1 MPDETSVP
9 AAVEATDE
17 RAAAR
22 ESAAQINQLILELW
36 LATEGQGPQYS
47 DWDLTGQQ
55 HSILERIAADPEVT
69 SSDLAAGL
77 EVTKGAIS
85 QQLGLLEKG
94 GYIARRR
101 SEHDGRVQILDL
113 QERGIA
119 YRDALRSYEDF
130 LIDRY
135 LEKLSAE
142 DIAEIVSALSK
153 LRAAFTER

>member
-9 AAVEATDE
+9 VAAEATS
-17 RAAAR
+17 RRVATR
-22 ESAAQINQLILELW
+22 ESAAKINQLILELC

-69 SSDLAAGL
+69 SSDLAAEL
-77 EVTKGAIS
+77 NVTKGAIS
-85 QQLGLLEKG
+85 QQLGVLEKG

-101 SEHDGRVQILDL
+101 SEHDGRVQVLDL

-119 YRDALRSYEDF
+119 YRDALANYEDI
-130 LIDRY
+130 LVDRY
-135 LEKLSAE
+135 LERLSAE